1 MWLDTK
7 LCALLKI
14 KYPILQA
21 PMAIVTTPELAAS
34 VAKAGGLGALG
45 CAVLSAKEIEE
56 QVVRFRALTG
66 GHLPIHLN
74 FFVHER
80 PKRDSE
86 RETNAKKL
94 VQNFYDDYKAGAVPE
109 PHEPFFPLNNE
120 IADVVVALR
129 VEIVSFHFG
138 VPSRDII
145 HRFKSAGTTLMSSA
159 TTVEEAQ
166 HLEQAGIDAVIAQGW
181 EAGGHR
187 GTFLGSH
194 DAGTVGTIALVP
206 QMVDAVDVPVIAAG
220 GIADGRGV
228 LAALVLGASGVQL
241 GTAFLQCPESNVT
254 EPHRQ
259 SLRTA
264 AESDTRITRAFSGRP
279 ARSIRNRYLDG
290 LAEHDLDL
298 PAFPLMNPLSKPLRV
313 ASEAANLPDC
323 LPLWCGQ
330 ALRLARPQ
338 TASEVVTSIV
348 SQVEE
353 LTTTMKSG
361 QMAKRT

>member
-21 PMAIVTTPELAAS
+21 PMAITTTPALAAA
-34 VAKAGGLGALG
+34 VAEAGGLGALG
-45 CAVLSAKEIEE
+45 CAVLSAKEIEQ
-56 QVVRFRALTG
+56 QVVRYRELTG
-66 GHLPIHLN
+66 GRFPIHLN

-80 PKRDSE
+80 PKRDAARDSHA
-86 RETNAKKL
+86 RKL
-94 VQNFYDDYKAGAVPE
+94 VQRFYDDYKAGAAPE
-109 PHEPFFPLNNE
+109 PHEPFLPLSSE
-120 IADVVVALR
+120 IADVVIALR

-138 VPSRDII
+138 IPPRDTLQ
-145 HRFKSAGTTLMSSA
+145 RFKKAGITLMSSA
-159 TTVEEAQ
+159 TTVEEAKY
-166 HLEQAGIDAVIAQGW
+166 LEQAGIDVLIAQGW

-206 QMVDAVDVPVIAAG
+206 QMVDAVDVPVVAAG

-228 LAALVLGASGVQL
+228 LAALALGASGVQL
-241 GTAFLQCPESNVT
+241 GTAFLQCPEANVT

-259 SLRTA
+259 ILRTA

-279 ARSIRNRYLDG
+279 ARSLRNRYLDG
-290 LAEHDLDL
+290 LAEHDLEL
-298 PAFPLMNPLSKPLRV
+298 PDFPLMNPLSKPLRV
-313 ASEAANLPDC
+313 ASEAAGVPDC

-330 ALRLARPQ
+330 GVRLTRPQ
-338 TASEVVTSIV
+338 SARDVVTILV
-348 SQVEE
+348 AQVER
-353 LTTTMKSG
+353 LTTTMRSG
-361 QMAKRT
+361 KIAAA